1 MSTAKFD
8 IEKFNGKNDFYL
20 WREKMK
26 AHLGNMGL
34 DEALKGEEK
43 MSESLDKSKRE
54 DILKKARNT
63 IVLSLEDEILRK
75 VIREETAAAMWNK
88 LEQTFMTKSLPS
100 RVYLKQKFYG
110 FKMDEG
116 KSVDENLND
125 FTKLLSDLC
134 SLNVKIEEEDQA
146 IYLLNSLP
154 SQYEQFRDTI
164 LYAKDTLVLE
174 EIIGA
179 IYSK

>member
-75 VIREETAAAMWNK
+75 VIREETAVAMWNK

-100 RVYLKQKFYG
+100 RVYLK
-110 FKMDEG
+110 
-116 KSVDENLND
+116 
-125 FTKLLSDLC
+125 
-134 SLNVKIEEEDQA
+134 
-146 IYLLNSLP
+146 
-154 SQYEQFRDTI
+154 
-164 LYAKDTLVLE
+164 
-174 EIIGA
+174 
-179 IYSK
+179 